1 MQSCKILVPTGMLG
15 SGCPE
20 EAIERGFSMRPDAVA
35 VDAGSTDSGPYF
47 LATTHSK
54 MTRGAVRR
62 DLAQII
68 PRQLDAGILLIIG
81 SCGSAGTDAGV
92 DYVADICGEILTEIG
107 RTAKIAKIYSEIRA
121 TDLVDRLARG
131 QVRPLPPSLPLTKE
145 EIESCIRIVGLQ
157 GAEPMQKAIRDGA
170 QIILCGRATDTAV
183 LACVPLMK
191 GLPTGA
197 SWHAAKIAECGSVC
211 TERLRLGG
219 VMITVTSVGF
229 EVEPLH
235 IDNRCTVASVSAH
248 MLYENSDPFRLI
260 EPGVILDASGAKYEQ
275 LDHRRVRVT
284 GSFAETTSYTIKL
297 EAARLAGYQ
306 TMSFVCIRE
315 PKVLERFDQWLSSL
329 EEVCAS
335 WIRDNMNVSS
345 QEYDIDFRPY
355 GWNGL
360 GGNWPPG
367 SGVPFEVGLMVLV
380 TAETSELSL
389 QIARAC
395 NPALLHWSGDPS
407 APMLSFAFPYSPA
420 ETPRGPVYE
429 FAMNHVVTVD
439 DPLDLF
445 RMEYTEGG
453 Q

>member
-20 EAIERGFSMRPDAVA
+20 EAIERGFSMHPDVVA

-47 LATTHSK
+47 LATTESK

-68 PRQLDAGILLIIG
+68 PRQLAAGIPLIIG

-92 DYVADICGEILTEIG
+92 DYVAGICQEILSEIG
-107 RTAKIAKIYSEIRA
+107 QSARIAKIYSEISVA
-121 TDLVDRLARG
+121 DLTGRLVKGR
-131 QVRPLPPSLPLTKE
+131 VSPLAPSAPLTSE
-145 EIESCIRIVGLQ
+145 EIQACIRIVGLQ
-157 GAEPMQKAIRDGA
+157 GPETMQKAIRDGA

-183 LACVPLMK
+183 IACLPLMN
-191 GLPTGA
+191 GLPAGA
-197 SWHAAKIAECGSVC
+197 SWHAAKIAECGGVC

-219 VMITVTSVGF
+219 VMISVHSAGF
-229 EVEPLH
+229 DVEPLH
-235 IDNRCTVASVSAH
+235 IDNRCTIASVSAH

-260 EPGVILDASGAKYEQ
+260 EPGVILDASEAQYEQ
-275 LDHRRVRVT
+275 LDARRVRVT
-284 GSFAETTSYTIKL
+284 GSHAETTSYTIKL

-315 PKVLERFDQWLSSL
+315 PKVLERFDKWLCSL
-329 EEVCAS
+329 KEVCAS
-335 WIRDNMNVSS
+335 WIRDNLHISPN
-345 QEYDIDFRPY
+345 EYEIDFRPY

-360 GGNWPPG
+360 GGDWPPG
-367 SGVPFEVGLMVLV
+367 GGVALEVGLMVLV
-380 TAETSELSL
+380 TAPTTELSL

-395 NPALLHWSGDPS
+395 NPALLHWSGDPE
-407 APMLSFAFPYSPA
+407 APMPSFAFPFSPA

-429 FAMNHVVTVD
+429 FAMNHVVSVD
-439 DPLDLF
+439 DPLELF
-445 RMEYTEGG
+445 RIEYSGSA

>member
-20 EAIERGFSMRPDAVA
+20 EAIARGFSMQPSAVA

-47 LATTHSK
+47 LATTHPK

-68 PRQLDAGILLIIG
+68 PRQLEAGIPLIIG

-92 DYVADICGEILTEIG
+92 DYVADICNEILSEIG
-107 RTAKIAKIYSEIRA
+107 RTARIAKIYSEIQA
-121 TDLVDRLARG
+121 SDLIERLARG
-131 QVRPLPPSLPLTKE
+131 RVSPLTPSGPLTAE
-145 EIESCIRIVGLQ
+145 DIQNCTRIVGLQ
-157 GAEPMQKAIRDGA
+157 GPETMQKAIKDGA

-183 LACVPLMK
+183 LSCLPLMQ
-191 GLPTGA
+191 GLPAGA

-219 VMITVTSVGF
+219 VMIEVHSDGF
-229 EVEPLH
+229 DVEPLH

-260 EPGVILDASGAKYEQ
+260 EPGVVLDASEARYEQ
-275 LDHRRVRVT
+275 LDTRRVRVT
-284 GSFAETTSYTIKL
+284 GSRAETMNYTIKL

-306 TMSFVCIRE
+306 TISFVCIRE
-315 PKVLERFDQWLSSL
+315 PKVLERFEDWLQSL
-329 EEVCAS
+329 KEACSS
-335 WIRDNMNVSS
+335 WIQENLKFSS
-345 QEYDIDFRPY
+345 DDYEIDFRPY

-360 GGNWPPG
+360 GGDWPPNG
-367 SGVPFEVGLMVLV
+367 GVPFEVGLMVLV
-380 TAETSELSL
+380 TAATSEHSL

-395 NPALLHWSGDPS
+395 NPALLHWSGDPA
-407 APMLSFAFPYSPA
+407 APMPSFAFPFSPA

-429 FAMNHVVTVD
+429 FAMNHVVSVD
-439 DPLDLF
+439 DPLELF
-445 RMEYTEGG
+445 RFEYTGDA